1 MSAFKMLTILIL
13 LAIRSSLVVAQV
25 ESGEHQQL
33 YQESLTL
40 WLSGDKTMA
49 LNRLEDAIRISIQI
63 DELDQGAQ
71 MVLDF
76 LSSHWNFENESL
88 SPLLQSGLRLVSEH
102 SIRDS
107 LGANLLFLAGDY
119 YQYSEQ
125 YDSADIFYDR
135 ALQAGAMLPDTTKAA
150 IYYRWGHTQRRKGD
164 YQKAINLIQEG
175 IVYYLSAFG
184 PVHTLVAAGYNNLAI
199 YQRALG
205 LHEES
210 GENYGKALEIRE
222 KLFGTQSNEYARVLN
237 NASTHFLQSGQMEE
251 SLKYALQTV
260 KIFESL
266 DQPDRRFQVASYN
279 TLADVYSQLG
289 DLENARVNFE
299 KAVQL
304 HQQYFPGN
312 PRVRFY
318 YLDLGRNAMSRQSY
332 QEALTYFHLA
342 METIVTDIDPEDIW
356 QDPLRTD
363 PNNYRSLKSLAS
375 LKASAWK
382 GLFEQQKD
390 TSYLHQAIKL
400 YELADFF
407 ATKNRTESSYQKSRV
422 RFSQE
427 NLPVYEGCIDAYIQL
442 HEINGSPLALQ
453 RAFLLAEKSKSLTL
467 LEDLLEVNAMR
478 GSDLPLHIQEK
489 EKLLQDSLAA
499 IRTRIISGP
508 DSLRPHLDQT
518 RIHIE
523 LEYDRFKSQLEN
535 EYSRYYAS
543 KYDFHFQSIPE
554 IQENLEP
561 DQVLLEYF
569 VGEKQIFLFHIT
581 ETVQE
586 VYRIPRPDDLSRKIA
601 RLGIAIRGFDISKSM
616 EDSLNAAEIDAYVE
630 NANSLYH
637 LLLDSVTISSGTKC
651 VIVPDGVL
659 NYIPFGA
666 LLMSTP
672 QTMHD
677 FSSYPYLDRSLVI
690 SYNYSATLH
699 RQMQSQ
705 ESRGKGNLL
714 GIAPTFDN
722 QPGLSPLL
730 FNEREVDEITQIFP
744 SDKLVG
750 TRASRDNFLKRYS
763 KFDIFHFATHAQV
776 DEENADH
783 SFLAFSKTN
792 SEDQHLYLAD
802 LYLRVL
808 PAQLVTLSACQTHV
822 GPLQDGE
829 GVASL
834 AKGFSYAGAK
844 SIVTSL
850 WDIED
855 QAAMEI
861 MQSFY
866 KNLEKGMKKDEA
878 LQSAKIYFLEERTG
892 PFAHPYFW
900 AAYIPIGD
908 MSPIFVATDF
918 NFRLMMLTIIL
929 SGLIALYFIR
939 KNRIKQKNLRPPTL
953 LR

>member
-1 MSAFKMLTILIL
+1 MKI
-13 LAIRSSLVVAQV
+13 LAIIIVLVLRSSHVVAQV
-25 ESGEHQQL
+25 QLGEHQKL
-33 YQESLTL
+33 YEESLDL
-40 WLSGDKTMA
+40 WMSGDQKKA
-49 LNRLEDAIRISIQI
+49 ISLLEDVVRKSIQN
-63 DELDQGAQ
+63 DELDQGTQ
-71 MVLDF
+71 IILDF
-76 LSSHWNFENESL
+76 LSNHWDFDDESL
-88 SPLLQSGLRLVSEH
+88 SPFLQSGLRLLSKD
-102 SIRDS
+102 SIQDS
-107 LGANLLFLAGDY
+107 LDARFSLMAGDY
-119 YQYSEQ
+119 YQYVEK
-125 YDSADIFYDR
+125 YDSASFYYDR
-135 ALQAGAMLPDTTKAA
+135 ALRRGTMLPDTIKAA
-150 IYYRWGHTQRRKGD
+150 IYYRWGHSQRRLGD

-175 IVYYLSAFG
+175 IGYYLSIFG
-184 PVHTLVAAGYNNLAI
+184 PVNTLVAAGYNNLAI

-205 LHEES
+205 LHQES
-210 GENYGKALEIRE
+210 GRNYGKALEIRE

-237 NASTHFLQSGQMEE
+237 NASTHFLQSGQVEE

-266 DQPDRRFQVASYN
+266 HNPDRRFKVASYN

-289 DLENARVNFE
+289 DLENARVNFM

-318 YLDLGRNAMSRQSY
+318 YLDLGRNAMMRKSY
-332 QEALTYFHLA
+332 REALTYFHLA
-342 METIVTDIDPEDIW
+342 MQTIVTEIDPEDIW
-356 QDPLRTD
+356 QDPQRTD
-363 PNNYRSLKSLAS
+363 PNNYRSLKSLTS

-382 GLFEQQKD
+382 GLFEEERD

-442 HEINGSPLALQ
+442 YEINRNPQALQ
-453 RAFLLAEKSKSLTL
+453 RAFMLAEKSKSLTL
-467 LEDLLEVNAMR
+467 LEDLLEVNALR
-478 GSDLPLHIQEK
+478 GSDLPLHIRER

-499 IRTRIISGP
+499 IRTRMISGP
-508 DSLRPHLDQT
+508 DSLRHQFDQT
-518 RIHIE
+518 RIRIE
-523 LEYDRFKSQLEN
+523 LEYDRFKKQLEN

-554 IQENLEP
+554 IQEKLEP
-561 DQVLLEYF
+561 DQIILEYF
-569 VGEKQIFLFHIT
+569 VGEEQIFLFHIT
-581 ETVQE
+581 TTSRG
-586 VYRIPRPDDLSRKIA
+586 VYRIHKPDDLSHQIE
-601 RLGIAIRGFDISKSM
+601 RLGVALRGYDISKPV
-616 EDSLNAAEIDAYVE
+616 EDSLNVAVVNAYIE
-630 NANSLYH
+630 HASSLYH
-637 LLLDSVTISSGTKC
+637 LLLDSVSMQEGTKC
-651 VIVPDGVL
+651 MIVPDGVL

-666 LLMSTP
+666 LLKSSP
-672 QTMHD
+672 KIVHD
-677 FSSYPYLDRSLVI
+677 FSSYPYLDRSIVI

-705 ESRGKGNLL
+705 ETRGKGNLL

-722 QPGLSPLL
+722 QPGLPPLL
-730 FNEREVDEITQIFP
+730 FNEREVDKITELFP
-744 SDKLVG
+744 SHKLVG
-750 TRASRDNFLKRYS
+750 AGARRDNFLKRYS
-763 KFDIFHFATHAQV
+763 KFDLFHFATHAQV

-783 SFLAFSKTN
+783 SFLAFSKV
-792 SEDQHLYLAD
+792 SPEDQHLYLAD

-822 GPLQDGE
+822 GPIQDGE

-861 MQSFY
+861 MLSFY

-878 LQSAKIYFLEERTG
+878 LRFAKISFREERSG

-908 MSPIFVATDF
+908 MSPLVVDSAF
-918 NFRLMMLTIIL
+918 NFRLVVLLIIL

-939 KNRIKQKNLRPPTL
+939 TIDIKRKNLLPPTNT
-953 LR
+953 

>member
-1 MSAFKMLTILIL
+1 MSAFKMLAVLIILVF
-13 LAIRSSLVVAQV
+13 RSGHIMAQDDI
-25 ESGEHQQL
+25 GEYQKL
-33 YQESLTL
+33 YQESVNLWVGGSKTEALGTL
-40 WLSGDKTMA
+40 K
-49 LNRLEDAIRISIQI
+49 NAIKQYSQI
-63 DELDQGAQ
+63 NKYDQATQ
-71 MVLDF
+71 MILDF
-76 LSSHWNFENESL
+76 LSDHWDFEDESL
-88 SPLLQSGLRLVSEH
+88 SPFLQSGRRIMSEH
-102 SIRDS
+102 SIQDS
-107 LGANLLFLAGDY
+107 IGASLSLLAGDY
-119 YQYSEQ
+119 YQYIEK
-125 YDSADIFYDR
+125 YDSADIHYDH
-135 ALQAGAMLPDTTKAA
+135 ALRRGTMLPDTIKAA
-150 IYYRWGHTQRRKGD
+150 IYYRWGHTQRRMGD

-175 IVYYLSAFG
+175 IGYYLSSFG
-184 PVHTLVAAGYNNLAI
+184 PVSTLVAAGYNNLAI

-205 LHEES
+205 LYEES
-210 GENYGKALEIRE
+210 GRNYGKALEIRQ

-237 NASTHFLQSGQMEE
+237 NASTHFLQSGNMEE
-251 SLKYALQTV
+251 SLKYAIQTV

-299 KAVQL
+299 QAVLL

-318 YLDLGRNAMSRQSY
+318 YLDLGRNAMSRKSY

-342 METIVTDIDPEDIW
+342 METIVTEIDPEDIW
-356 QDPLRTD
+356 QDPQRTD
-363 PNNYRSLKSLAS
+363 PNNYRSLKSLTS

-382 GLFEQQKD
+382 GLFEQERD

-442 HEINGSPLALQ
+442 YEINRNPQALQ
-453 RAFLLAEKSKSLTL
+453 RAFMLAEKSKSLTL

-478 GSDLPLHIQEK
+478 GSDLPIHIQER

-508 DSLRPHLDQT
+508 DSLRQQFDQT
-518 RIHIE
+518 RIRIE
-523 LEYDRFKSQLEN
+523 LEYDRFKKQLES

-561 DQVLLEYF
+561 DQMLLEYF

-581 ETVQE
+581 KTDRE
-586 VYRIPRPDDLSRKIA
+586 VYRIHKPDDLSHQIE
-601 RLGIAIRGFDISKSM
+601 RLGIALRGYDISKPV
-616 EDSLNAAEIDAYVE
+616 EDSLNEAVVDAYVE
-630 NANSLYH
+630 RAISLYH
-637 LLLDSVTISSGTKC
+637 LLLDSVSIHPGARC
-651 VIVPDGVL
+651 IIVPDGVL

-666 LLMSTP
+666 LLVSSP
-672 QTMHD
+672 QSVHD
-677 FSSYPYLDRSLVI
+677 FSSYPYLDRSMVI

-699 RQMQSQ
+699 RQMQLQ
-705 ESRGKGNLL
+705 ETRGKGNLL

-730 FNEREVDEITQIFP
+730 FNEREVDEITEIFP

-750 TRASRDNFLKRYS
+750 TRASRDNFLRRYI

-783 SFLAFSKTN
+783 SFLAFSKSN
-792 SEDQHLYLAD
+792 SADQHLYLAD

-866 KNLEKGMKKDEA
+866 KNLQTGMNKDEA
-878 LQSAKIYFLEERTG
+878 LRSAKISFLEEKTG

-908 MSPIFVATDF
+908 MSPIVMDSTY
-918 NFRLMMLTIIL
+918 NFGLKMLAIIL
-929 SGLIALYFIR
+929 SGLIALYFIWANR
-939 KNRIKQKNLRPPTL
+939 SNRIKL
-953 LR
+953 

>member
-1 MSAFKMLTILIL
+1 MSAYKILPIFIFL
-13 LAIRSSLVVAQV
+13 VLRSGDVVAQV
-25 ESGEHQQL
+25 PSGEHQKL
-33 YQESLTL
+33 YEESQNL
-40 WLSGDKTMA
+40 WLSGDKTIA
-49 LNRLEDAIRISIQI
+49 LSKLEDAVSKTIQI
-63 DELDQGAQ
+63 NELNQGAQ
-71 MVLDF
+71 IILDF
-76 LSSHWNFENESL
+76 LSNHWDFEDESL
-88 SPLLQSGLRLVSEH
+88 APLLQSGLRLVSEH

-107 LGANLLFLAGDY
+107 LAASLSLLAGDY
-119 YQYSEQ
+119 YQNTER

-135 ALQAGAMLPDTTKAA
+135 ALQAGAMLPDTLKAA
-150 IYYRWGHTQRRKGD
+150 IYYRWGHTQRRMGD
-164 YQKAINLIQEG
+164 YQKAVNLIQEG
-175 IVYYLSAFG
+175 ISYYVSAFG
-184 PVHTLVAAGYNNLAI
+184 PVNTLVAAGYNNLAI

-205 LHEES
+205 LYEQS
-210 GENYGKALEIRE
+210 GGNYGKALEIRE

-237 NASTHFLQSGQMEE
+237 NASTHFLQSGNMEE
-251 SLKYALQTV
+251 SLKYAIQTV

-289 DLENARVNFE
+289 DLENARVNFA
-299 KAVQL
+299 KAVEL
-304 HQQYFPGN
+304 HQQYFPDN

-332 QEALTYFHLA
+332 REALAYFHLA
-342 METIVTDIDPEDIW
+342 METIVDEIDPEDVW
-356 QDPLRTD
+356 QDPQRTD
-363 PNNYRSLKSLAS
+363 PNNYRSLKSLTS

-382 GLFEQQKD
+382 GLFEQEKD
-390 TSYLHQAIKL
+390 TLYLQQAIKL

-442 HEINGSPLALQ
+442 YSINGSQQALQ
-453 RAFLLAEKSKSLTL
+453 RAFMLAEKSKSLTL

-499 IRTRIISGP
+499 IRTLIISGP
-508 DSLRPHLDQT
+508 DSLREHFDQI

-523 LEYDRFKSQLEN
+523 LEYDRFKNQLEN
-535 EYSRYYAS
+535 EYSRYYTS

-554 IQENLEP
+554 IQENLDP
-561 DQVLLEYF
+561 DQMLLEYF

-581 ETVQE
+581 ESDQE
-586 VYRIPRPDDLSRKIA
+586 VYRIPRPDDLSKKIA
-601 RLGIAIRGFDISKSM
+601 RLGMALRGYDISKPL
-616 EDSLNAAEIDAYVE
+616 EDSLNAAEIVAYVE
-630 NANSLYH
+630 NATSLYH
-637 LLLDSVTISSGTKC
+637 VLLDPVPISPGAKC
-651 VIVPDGVL
+651 IIVPDGIL

-666 LLMSTP
+666 LLRSTP
-672 QTMHD
+672 QTVHD
-677 FSSYPYLDRSLVI
+677 FSSYPYLDRRMVI

-699 RQMQSQ
+699 RQMQQQ
-705 ESRGKGNLL
+705 ETRGKGNLL

-722 QPGLSPLL
+722 QSDLSPLL

-750 TRASRDNFLKRYS
+750 ARANRDNFLRRYS

-783 SFLAFSKTN
+783 SFLAFSKD
-792 SEDQHLYLAD
+792 SPDDQHLYLAD

-822 GPLQDGE
+822 GPIQDGE

-866 KNLEKGMKKDEA
+866 TNLERGMKKDEA
-878 LQSAKIYFLEERTG
+878 LRLAKISFMEDRAG

-908 MSPIFVATDF
+908 MSPIIMDSAF
-918 NFRLMMLTIIL
+918 NFGSIAVTIIL
-929 SGLIALYFIR
+929 SGLIALYLIR
-939 KNRIKQKNLRPPTL
+939 INRLKRKNLRPPTIT
-953 LR
+953 